1 MKHTL
6 VIPSDLIDKLE
17 IAHGKESAHTKW
29 LEINVNTV
37 EDMLNRIKERLND
50 KNPKLEITD
59 IRVEEKTEIKR
70 RINNSGTASK
80 FTGYFENENNSVVA
94 LFFYIDPDAGNAND
108 FVSSKMPPVLLGI
121 YRGFADSTK
130 DLHINNMPIYLVSL
144 CTTSR
149 VNNASVKQQIICA
162 ETIGVHY
169 VDVFDNRL
177 YDIMND
183 GAEDIITKISSVEQ
197 LQALISQNGANDY
210 FEIIEDEKKLK
221 IKCEN
226 VLRRTND
233 TAYVYR
239 WFLRVIPA
247 VYLASNQGY
256 MIDVSAI
263 NAITNSGITIIRK
276 YIEKFN

>member
-17 IAHGKESAHTKW
+17 IAQGKESAHTKW
-29 LEINVNTV
+29 LAINVNTV
-37 EDMLNRIKERLND
+37 EDMLNKIKERLND

-94 LFFYIDPDAGNAND
+94 LFFYIDPDAGNADD

>member
-6 VIPSDLIDKLE
+6 VIPSDLKDKLE
-17 IAHGKESAHTKW
+17 IAHTDDSVHTKW
-29 LEINVNTV
+29 LAIYVDTV
-37 EDMLNRIKERLND
+37 EDMINRIKDRLNA
-50 KNPKLEITD
+50 KNPKLEIAD
-59 IRVEEKTEIKR
+59 VRVEEKSEIKR

-80 FTGYFENENNSVVA
+80 FTGYFENENNAVVA
-94 LFFYIDPDAGNAND
+94 LFFYIDPDPGNAND
-108 FVSSKMPPVLLGI
+108 FVSSKMPPVLLGM

-162 ETIGVHY
+162 ETMGIHY